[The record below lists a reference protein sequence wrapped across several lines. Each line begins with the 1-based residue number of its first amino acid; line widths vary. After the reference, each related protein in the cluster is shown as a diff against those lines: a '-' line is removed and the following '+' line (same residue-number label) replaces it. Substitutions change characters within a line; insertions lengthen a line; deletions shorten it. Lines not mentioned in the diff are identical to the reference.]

1 MKPKDKKAVNQP
13 QDSGK
18 RNEATSKTDAPD
30 GGGMVAA
37 RRWAPPGRT
46 APPRRAGPLPEGEH
60 IACITKIEGMNSK
73 VYSGYAVVTD
83 WKTLHGLTGR
93 LFINFDDNETRGF
106 IIENNHDMVNTIL
119 DAGGMSGKMNPNWQ
133 DLARALKDTWFS
145 IEVKR
150 TAKGGHFLAKLEA
163 PDEDDDPPDFATVEG
178 PGPEPEVEL
187 EADDEEAPGEIP
199 VPQPEPAPIPEPK
212 PKPAPV
218 PKSPPGREPTPF
230 ERAMAKI
237 KLNPRLDDDDEELTF
252 ND

>member
-1 MKPKDKKAVNQP
+1 M
-13 QDSGK
+13 
-18 RNEATSKTDAPD
+18 
-30 GGGMVAA
+30 
-37 RRWAPPGRT
+37 
-46 APPRRAGPLPEGEH
+46 
-60 IACITKIEGMNSK
+60 
-73 VYSGYAVVTD
+73 
-83 WKTLHGLTGR
+83 
-93 LFINFDDNETRGF
+93 
-106 IIENNHDMVNTIL
+106 
-119 DAGGMSGKMNPNWQ
+119 
-133 DLARALKDTWFS
+133 
-145 IEVKR
+145 
-150 TAKGGHFLAKLEA
+150 EA

-218 PKSPPGREPTPF
+218 PNSPPGREPTPF